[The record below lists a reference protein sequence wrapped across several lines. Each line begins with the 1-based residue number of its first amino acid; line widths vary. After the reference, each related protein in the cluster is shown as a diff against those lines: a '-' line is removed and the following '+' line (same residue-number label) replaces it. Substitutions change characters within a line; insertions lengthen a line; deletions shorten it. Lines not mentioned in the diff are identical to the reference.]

1 MGERGIANSSGR
13 TQTVSS
19 EVDLHATGGR
29 RQFGRRLR
37 HGHSSPRTTMRRVMA
52 FIWVRAADTRTHA
65 RSGRMAGTDSWAV
78 AEEEVRSSDEKD
90 QTEQARVRSHLAVA
104 AGTSS
109 CGTLAEHDLS
119 ATCRWELPRAGIAGC
134 TGRWLDRVGGRRVD
148 PPANRGE
155 PGRIRADKTV
165 NCRMRWLTVSSP
177 REWAA
182 TARAGHVACST
193 DRAAPRLLLET
204 PGAGRLASCPNA
216 TCALAMRSSLFDRS
230 SALAVTACPCVRNK
244 LIARLVTDL
253 MFHRAPARAEL
264 R

>member
-1 MGERGIANSSGR
+1 M
-13 TQTVSS
+13 
-19 EVDLHATGGR
+19 HATGR
-29 RQFGRRLR
+29 RQFGRGLR
-37 HGHSSPRTTMRRVMA
+37 RGHSSTRTTMRRVMA
-52 FIWVRAADTRTHA
+52 LIWVRAGDTRTHA

-78 AEEEVRSSDEKD
+78 AEEVQSSDEKD

-134 TGRWLDRVGGRRVD
+134 TGRWLDRVGGGRVD

-165 NCRMRWLTVSSP
+165 NCRMGRLTVSP
-177 REWAA
+177 PGEWAA

-193 DRAAPRLLLET
+193 DRAAPRPLLET
-204 PGAGRLASCPNA
+204 PGAGRLGELPERDLPPRDAVV
-216 TCALAMRSSLFDRS
+216 ALRSLERSRSDRVPLRPQQADRPPRHGS
-230 SALAVTACPCVRNK
+230 DVPSGSGWG
-244 LIARLVTDL
+244 
-253 MFHRAPARAEL
+253 RAQ
-264 R
+264 